1 MEDTTLTTHEARLAR
16 IEAMLEA
23 LNQRLDDAVLT
34 QLRDHGKRIR
44 ELEEQVS
51 EIRRVCAAE
60 RGRQDG
66 SKAMLVLILTATGS
80 FGGILGGVLSKI
92 F

>member
-1 MEDTTLTTHEARLAR
+1 
-16 IEAMLEA
+16 MLEA

-80 FGGILGGVLSKI
+80 AGGILGGVLSKI

>member
-1 MEDTTLTTHEARLAR
+1 MEETLSTHEARLAR

-80 FGGILGGVLSKI
+80 AGGILGGVLSKI

>member
-1 MEDTTLTTHEARLAR
+1 MEETLGTHEARLAR

-23 LNQRLDDAVLT
+23 LDRRLDDAVLT

-44 ELEEQVS
+44 ELEEQLAEMS
-51 EIRRVCAAE
+51 RICAAE

-66 SKAMLVLILTATGS
+66 GKAMLVLILTAAGS
-80 FGGILGGVLSKI
+80 AGGILGGVLSKI